1 MKHQRLTAFLL
12 ALLLLASCAFA
23 EEEGGEALPGG
34 IEAAQAMD
42 ETATNEPEP
51 AANEPA
57 PPVDAEPE
65 PVAPEP
71 EPVTP
76 EPVTPEPVTP
86 EPATEEPVTPQP
98 VTAAPVTPEPVW
110 DESGDYPRAVF
121 SSGDVLMDA
130 SGAVPGGRLLVGLP
144 VTIEATRNSYYASSD
159 RGSVGGWVL
168 GGPSYPGYFNQ
179 YILSLGCSLDWTLT
193 EADVPLNAL
202 FDLSGGTTRSALA
215 YAPQNNNWGVAAGT
229 PYNAGYAVFDLP
241 ILPTAP
247 AGRHRLRFV
256 YDTSRLMNP
265 QNIEITVDFSIAGES
280 PSSPTAP
287 SQGVQPTAAPQI
299 TDAPADPGNSDQPGP
314 SGGGSVMLGQM
325 TTPTLTAGDTG
336 VTLAVPVSYSNASV
350 RIYSNRSA
358 SGSVLE
364 PGASG
369 FSQEIVDYV
378 EWLEVA
384 IDESAADDDTFPFEL
399 SGGDTSQTVV
409 ADGVN
414 YGYAVFSDLTVRDDL
429 SSGTAVVPL
438 VVSYVD
444 VQSGEVRSADLSAVV
459 NVTGGSS
466 SGGSGGG
473 YSYYSYSG
481 GGGGGS
487 YSSPTAAPQAR
498 VLVESIATNPA
509 EVKAGDSFDL
519 VLMLRNTS
527 TRQYVQNM
535 RVTIGSEEDA
545 LIPQN
550 GSNTLYIDRIDAEA
564 LYELRY
570 PVRASL
576 EVPDR
581 PLKIDVTIE
590 YEDSAVSAQSAVQQ
604 LVISVTQQMRLSIGD
619 PVLDASSLFEGD
631 SADVTL
637 QVINEGRTTLYNVAV
652 TAQSDS
658 DSLVL
663 PATAYLGN
671 MEGGTSRRAELSLTP
686 TQAGDYSAALLVT
699 WEDAAGQRFSDSR
712 SVSFTAQADTTSD
725 YWSTPAYDSSVLPTV
740 YEEEQGMDLRYL
752 LELMPWWIYAG
763 AAGVYLLIVV
773 YIALSVR
780 ARRRKALEDEDDEME

>member
-1 MKHQRLTAFLL
+1 MKYQRLTAFLL
-12 ALLLLASCAFA
+12 ALLLLVSCAFA
-23 EEEGGEALPGG
+23 EEGGNDPLLTDGLDAPDTADEADTG
-34 IEAAQAMD
+34 
-42 ETATNEPEP
+42 EPEP
-51 AANEPA
+51 SLPEDPAAQEPVVTDEPVTPEPA
-57 PPVDAEPE
+57 TPE
-65 PVAPEP
+65 PATPEPATPEPATP

-76 EPVTPEPVTP
+76 EPVTPEPV
-86 EPATEEPVTPQP
+86 
-98 VTAAPVTPEPVW
+98 W
-110 DESGDYPRAVF
+110 DDADDYPRAVF
-121 SSGDVLMDA
+121 SSGDILVDA
-130 SGAVPGGRLLVGLP
+130 SAAAPGGRLLVGLP
-144 VTIEATRNSYYASSD
+144 VTIEASRHSYFASND
-159 RGSVGGWVL
+159 RGSVGGWTL

-193 EADVPLNAL
+193 EADVPLSAL

-215 YAPQNNNWGVAAGT
+215 YAPDNNNWGMAPGT

-241 ILPTAP
+241 ILPSAP
-247 AGRHRLRFV
+247 AGRHTLRFV
-256 YDTSRLMNP
+256 YDTGRLMNP
-265 QNIEITVDFSIAGES
+265 QNIEINVDFSIAG
-280 PSSPTAP
+280 
-287 SQGVQPTAAPQI
+287 GAAPA
-299 TDAPADPGNSDQPGP
+299 TDAPTQGPQPTDAPQSTDGPQPTDSPDNPGHSDEPGQT
-314 SGGGSVMLGQM
+314 GGSVMLGQM

-350 RIYSNRSA
+350 RVYSNRSA

-369 FSQEIVDYV
+369 FSQEIASYVD
-378 EWLEVA
+378 WLEVA

-399 SGGDTSQTVV
+399 SDGDASQTVV

-438 VVSYVD
+438 IVNYID
-444 VQSGEVRSADLSAVV
+444 AQSGDMHSADLSAVV

-466 SGGSGGG
+466 SGGGGGGG
-473 YSYYSYSG
+473 YSYYSYG

-487 YSSPTAAPQAR
+487 YSTPTAAPQAR

-519 VLMLRNTS
+519 ILMLRNTS

-535 RVTIGSEEDA
+535 RVTIGSEEDV

-570 PVRASL
+570 PVKASL

-590 YEDSAVSAQSAVQQ
+590 YEDAAVSAQSAVQQ
-604 LVISVTQQMRLSIGD
+604 LVINVTQQMRLSIGD

-652 TAQSDS
+652 TAQSES

-686 TQAGDYSAALLVT
+686 TKAGDYSATLLVT
-699 WEDAAGQRFSDSR
+699 WEDAVGQRFSDTR
-712 SVSFTAQADTTSD
+712 GVSFTAQADTAYDT
-725 YWSTPAYDSSVLPTV
+725 WSTPAYDTLPVV

-763 AAGVYLLIVV
+763 AAGLYLLIVV
-773 YIALSVR
+773 YIALGVR
-780 ARRRKALEDEDDEME
+780 SRRRKALEDEDDEME